1 MTPVLLANLQTALA
15 AEWLDANR
23 QDQAPVPLGR
33 YLWNMAL
40 RESPYPALHFAE
52 IALRNAVHR
61 PLTAPLVANI
71 KANPTESHTLAHML
85 DTLLPK
91 LLSEELSSN
100 TPR

>member
-1 MTPVLLANLQTALA
+1 MTPVLLANLQAALA

-52 IALRNAVHR
+52 IAVHR